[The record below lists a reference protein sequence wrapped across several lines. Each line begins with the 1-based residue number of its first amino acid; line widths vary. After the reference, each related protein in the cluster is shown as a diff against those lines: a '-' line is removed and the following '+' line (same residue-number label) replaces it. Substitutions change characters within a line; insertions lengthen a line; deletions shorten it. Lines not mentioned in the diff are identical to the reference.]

1 MLFLISVYVECVFIH
16 FSFQY
21 TFTELTRNLI
31 LAGVSVFVVVLLFV
45 VDLRS
50 ALFVVLCVAFTM
62 VSAKHYNNTS
72 LTRTGFQKWHIQFVR
87 YKLWKKADCYLTL

>member
-1 MLFLISVYVECVFIH
+1 MFL
-16 FSFQY
+16 FQY

-50 ALFVVLCVAFTM
+50 ALYVVICVGFTM
-62 VSAKHYNNTS
+62 VSCCVQIKIS
-72 LTRTGFQKWHIQFVR
+72 
-87 YKLWKKADCYLTL
+87 DCVVVCT